1 MGWRVGSFGSLIN
14 SSWALPY
21 SPWPFVQKADMLAKY
36 IFRLILYQHQ
46 MNMLEMFEE
55 DYTIAAHG
63 FSFWEH
69 SLKETFTN
77 NGYQSLLSKA
87 LGNIDPETIHRSQRN
102 STFSL
107 MAYQRT
113 PVILIQTKTPHL
125 CMKCTLTDADT
136 LLWLYNDAVQVCQGS
151 RKNLYSC
158 GS

>member
-1 MGWRVGSFGSLIN
+1 
-14 SSWALPY
+14 
-21 SPWPFVQKADMLAKY
+21 
-36 IFRLILYQHQ
+36 
-46 MNMLEMFEE
+46 MLELFEE

-87 LGNIDPETIHRSQRN
+87 LGNIDPETISQKTKEQN
-102 STFSL
+102 LFLDALPKNTCDFD
-107 MAYQRT
+107 T
-113 PVILIQTKTPHL
+113 DKTPHL
-125 CMKCTLTDADT
+125 YMKCTLTDADT
-136 LLWLYNDAVQVCQGS
+136 LLWLYNDAVQVYQGS

>member
-1 MGWRVGSFGSLIN
+1 
-14 SSWALPY
+14 
-21 SPWPFVQKADMLAKY
+21 MLAKY
-36 IFRLILYQHQ
+36 IFRLTLYQDQ
-46 MNMLEMFEE
+46 MNMLELFEE

-87 LGNIDPETIHRSQRN
+87 LGNIDLETISQKPKEQHFFLDGLPKN
-102 STFSL
+102 TCDFD
-107 MAYQRT
+107 T
-113 PVILIQTKTPHL
+113 DKTPHL
-125 CMKCTLTDADT
+125 YMKCTLTDADT
-136 LLWLYNDAVQVCQGS
+136 LLWLYNDAVQVYQGS